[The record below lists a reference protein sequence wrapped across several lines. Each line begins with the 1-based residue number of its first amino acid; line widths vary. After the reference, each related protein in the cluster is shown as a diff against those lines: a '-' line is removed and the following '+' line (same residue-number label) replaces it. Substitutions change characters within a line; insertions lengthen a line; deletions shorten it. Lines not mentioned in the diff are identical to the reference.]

1 MSREIV
7 DEAITGFPF
16 STSTAEDFPDRRG
29 KTLSLSR
36 SVAFFPPPLPYS
48 RARTVRVS
56 DRVSQLIDI
65 ITRCHSRY
73 VGRYRF
79 RITLAD
85 QWRNLIGGSRNSQ
98 FNSSQPLQTLDVPE
112 KKLPLLSSSPLWNA
126 LAESRGYPASVV
138 PIKITRGKNLSI
150 KPIATCKDR
159 SSVTLRDH
167 TRTHTHERTHIHAR
181 SLPSFRVMIFNRR
194 QHRRVA
200 VPFLAREG
208 RGGKKR
214 SILFHSC

>member
-1 MSREIV
+1 M
-7 DEAITGFPF
+7 EARVIPSSIRASLCKR
-16 STSTAEDFPDRRG
+16 STCR
-29 KTLSLSR
+29 KKNYLY
-36 SVAFFPPPLPYS
+36 PPPLP
-48 RARTVRVS
+48 
-56 DRVSQLIDI
+56 
-65 ITRCHSRY
+65 
-73 VGRYRF
+73 
-79 RITLAD
+79 
-85 QWRNLIGGSRNSQ
+85 
-98 FNSSQPLQTLDVPE
+98 
-112 KKLPLLSSSPLWNA
+112 SPLWNA